1 MRRPSDEDVLSLWK
15 RLVVACGVGVPKPE
29 DLAWEKID
37 RVWCPEG
44 TTDALLR
51 EQQRPELKTIL
62 RNALDGIMEE
72 RAAPG
77 NISRMR
83 EYKEL
88 AKTVDPYYEIMV
100 SSDDIVD
107 WCRREI
113 ESYQEGYSKMS
124 PSKQRRLRLRFRKGS
139 YLVRELKDSNTELG
153 GLIRTRRIK
162 EDRLEK
168 MLNENEGDFTGELER
183 LDARRGNT
191 RMAVEVMQKGR
202 EMVGSINDLLREMV
216 IKEIAVDTLDSDDI
230 PEWLLILPPT
240 AAPSEIINLLN
251 PISKIPEERK
261 TEVIQEYLADLVDVS
276 KKMVQVRDDSN
287 KEILKLDDRRSEVS
301 KKLKRVRDKE

>member
-15 RLVVACGVGVPKPE
+15 RLVVACGVRGPGPG
-29 DLAWEKID
+29 DLAWEEID
-37 RVWCPEG
+37 RVWCPSG
-44 TTDALLR
+44 TTDAFLR

-124 PSKQRRLRLRFRKGS
+124 PDKQRRLRLRFRKGS
-139 YLVRELKDSNTELG
+139 YLVSELEKSSTELKG
-153 GLIRTRRIK
+153 IIGKRRIK

-183 LDARRGNT
+183 LDAGRENT
-191 RMAVEVMQKGR
+191 LMAVQVMHKGQ
-202 EMVGSINDLLREMV
+202 EMVGSINDLLRVMV
-216 IKEIAVDTLDSDDI
+216 IKEIAVDTLDSNEI
-230 PEWLLILPPT
+230 PEWLLVLPPT
-240 AAPSEIINLLN
+240 AAPSEIIELLN
-251 PISKIPEERK
+251 PTSKMREEEKTEFLREYLVGLNDISKK
-261 TEVIQEYLADLVDVS
+261 VL
-276 KKMVQVRDDSN
+276 KVRDDSN
-287 KEILKLDDRRSEVS
+287 KEILNLGNRRSRLL
-301 KKLKRVRDKE
+301 KKFKRVRDEE

>member
-77 NISRMR
+77 NISRMG

-88 AKTVDPYYEIMV
+88 AKKVDPYYDIMV
-100 SSDDIVD
+100 GSDDIVD

-183 LDARRGNT
+183 LDAGRENT
-191 RMAVEVMQKGR
+191 LMAVQVMHKGQ
-202 EMVGSINDLLREMV
+202 EMVGSINDLLRVMV
-216 IKEIAVDTLDSDDI
+216 IKEIAVDTLDSNEI
-230 PEWLLILPPT
+230 PEWLLVLPPT
-240 AAPSEIINLLN
+240 AAPSEIIELLN
-251 PISKIPEERK
+251 PTSKMREEEKTEFLREYLVGLNDISKK
-261 TEVIQEYLADLVDVS
+261 VL
-276 KKMVQVRDDSN
+276 KVRDDSN
-287 KEILKLDDRRSEVS
+287 KEILNLGNRRSRLL
-301 KKLKRVRDKE
+301 KKFKRVRDEE